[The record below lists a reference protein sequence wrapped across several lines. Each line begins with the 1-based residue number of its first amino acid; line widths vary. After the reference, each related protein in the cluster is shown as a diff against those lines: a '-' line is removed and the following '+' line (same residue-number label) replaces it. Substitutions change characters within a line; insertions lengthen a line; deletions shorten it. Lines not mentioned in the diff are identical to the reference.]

1 MKSVADKLSSV
12 FNLRALVVLAGLLL
26 IVVPDLSRQFQWL
39 DRQLFSLGAH
49 LHSVPTPSLSVAL
62 VELPAEEVEFLT
74 QDPGRAE
81 RTLQLLDRVTGSPKV
96 TVGLLL
102 PEPLAK
108 LPVGLEQLL
117 WDGEGALPV
126 LTALREESEGNGD
139 AELGLPHYLDVSRE
153 LLVFHEHPK
162 VVQLATPPAQYTAV
176 ILQAS
181 AASDSIPWPY
191 PSLMQTAAVTDHAPA
206 LLYGSSNDPRPSFLL
221 ELYAR
226 FAAVQELVWHE
237 HSSIQVGSSVFP
249 VSADA
254 RFIPYPHENRGRVF
268 SLEQALAERLPSN
281 LILLGAE
288 DSTALHHTANAL
300 RSLDAETYYH
310 TPFWFL
316 SVQALLVLIIA
327 AYLLFLLPR
336 LSYSSGVLATSLMIL
351 ILIVSQLGSQITQWK
366 WLPMGLPMQ
375 FLVLGHLLML
385 IWKHGKD
392 KTLQLQAAAHGA
404 RYQLG
409 LQLFRDGRSDDAL
422 LAIKE
427 CLNSEAVLSLMYDI
441 AAQQE
446 RKRLYNEAIKT
457 YVAIVKRQPGFR
469 DAEQKVEKLMA
480 FSSGSLSTLGSDSEI
495 AKTLIISES
504 SISKP
509 VLGRYEV
516 ERELGRGA
524 MGVVYL
530 GRDPK
535 ISRQVA
541 IKTLS
546 YGQLDPRELEEFKQ
560 RFFREAEAAGRLS
573 HPNIVTVY
581 DVGEEHDLAFIAMDY
596 VRGQPLSAFANEA
609 NLLPPGTVVKA
620 IIEVADALEYAH
632 NKQIIHRDI
641 KPANIMYEPNTQHV
655 KVTDFGVARIVDSA
669 KTSTGDILGSPL
681 YMAPEQLKGGKVLP
695 ATDVYSLGV
704 SLFQLLTGKLPFE
717 GENLAS
723 LTYNIIHNKPPGIR
737 ELRPELPAGV
747 TRVINRALHKDADKR
762 YASAASFAE
771 ALRKLLADF

>member
-1 MKSVADKLSSV
+1 MKSVAEKLSSI
-12 FNLRALVVLAGLLL
+12 FNLRTLVVIAGLSL
-26 IVVPDLSRQFQWL
+26 IAVPDLSRHVQWL
-39 DRQLFSLGAH
+39 DRQLFSLGVR
-49 LHSVPTPSLSVAL
+49 LHTVPAPSLGLAM
-62 VELPAEEVEFLT
+62 VELPADEVGFLSG
-74 QDPGRAE
+74 DPGRAE
-81 RTLQLLDRVTGSPKV
+81 QTLQLLSRITGSPKV
-96 TVGLLL
+96 TVGLIL
-102 PEPLAK
+102 PEPLAR
-108 LPVGLEQLL
+108 LPHGLEALL
-117 WDGEGALPV
+117 WDGEGMMLD
-126 LTALREESEGNGD
+126 LTTAEGEGQG
-139 AELGLPHYLDVSRE
+139 AALPHYLDVSRK
-153 LLVFHEHPK
+153 LMAYHQHPQLVQSAAEPGIN
-162 VVQLATPPAQYTAV
+162 TAV
-176 ILQAS
+176 ASQAS
-181 AASDSIPWPY
+181 AATDSLPLLL
-191 PSLMQTAAVTDHAPA
+191 PSLPSSVEISGHAPV
-206 LLYGSSNDPRPSFLL
+206 LLYGGSDGPRPTFLL

-226 FAAVQELVWHE
+226 FAGTEELVWHE
-237 HSSIQVGSSVFP
+237 HSAIQVGSSIFP
-249 VSADA
+249 VSADS
-254 RFIPYPHENRGRVF
+254 RFIPYPHEDKGRVF
-268 SLEQALAERLPSN
+268 SLEKALAERLPSN
-281 LILLGAE
+281 LILLGPENSA
-288 DSTALHHTANAL
+288 ALRDAANAL
-300 RSLDAETYYH
+300 RSFDGETYYH
-310 TPFWFL
+310 TPFWFM
-316 SVQALLVLIIA
+316 SVQALLVLVIA

-336 LSYSSGVLATSLMIL
+336 LSYATGILASSLVLV

-366 WLPMGLPMQ
+366 WLPMGLAMQ
-375 FLVLGHLLML
+375 FLVVGHLLMTV
-385 IWKHGKD
+385 WKQNKD

-427 CLNSEAVLSLMYDI
+427 CFNSDAVLGLMYDI

-457 YVAIVKRQPGFR
+457 YLAIVKRQPGFR

-546 YGQLDPRELEEFKQ
+546 YGQLDPRELDEFKQ

-596 VRGQPLSAFANEA
+596 VRGKPMSAYVNKS
-609 NLLPPGTVVKA
+609 NLLPVATVLKA
-620 IIEVADALEYAH
+620 IADVADALEYAH
-632 NKQIIHRDI
+632 SKQVIHRDI
-641 KPANIMYEPNTQHV
+641 KPANIMYEPDAQQV

-704 SLFQLLTGKLPFE
+704 SLFQLLSGKLPFE

-723 LTYNIIHNKPPGIR
+723 LTYNIIHNRPPSIR
-737 ELRPELPAGV
+737 ELRPELPAGI
-747 TRVINRALHKDADKR
+747 TRVINRALHKDSERR
-762 YASAASFAE
+762 YPSAAAFAE
-771 ALRKLLADF
+771 ALRKLLADL

>member
-1 MKSVADKLSSV
+1 MKAVTDKLSGI
-12 FNLRALVVLAGLLL
+12 FNLRVLVAVIGLSLVLFPEPPYLG
-26 IVVPDLSRQFQWL
+26 WL
-39 DRQLFSLGAH
+39 DRQLFALGTSLHAA
-49 LHSVPTPSLSVAL
+49 PAPSLAVAM
-62 VELPAEEVEFLT
+62 VELPEEEVEFLIS
-74 QDPGRAE
+74 DPGRAE
-81 RTLQLLDRVTGSPKV
+81 KTLRLLKRITSSPKV

-102 PEPLAK
+102 PEPLGR
-108 LPVGLEQLL
+108 LPEGLEQLL
-117 WDGEGALPV
+117 WDGEGFSASVYSAADEDGELRSYLEVSRDFLAFHQHPRLVQSAALPEV
-126 LTALREESEGNGD
+126 GAIG
-139 AELGLPHYLDVSRE
+139 
-153 LLVFHEHPK
+153 
-162 VVQLATPPAQYTAV
+162 
-176 ILQAS
+176 I
-181 AASDSIPWPY
+181 
-191 PSLMQTAAVTDHAPA
+191 QTAAGSDSFSFLLPSLPTTAPVMEHAPA
-206 LLYGSSNDPRPSFLL
+206 LLYRNAGEVQGSFFL

-226 FAAVQELVWHE
+226 IAAAEEVIWHQ
-237 HSSIQVGSSVFP
+237 HRAIQVGGSLFP
-249 VSADA
+249 LSADA
-254 RFIPYPHENRGRVF
+254 RFVPYPHSDRGVLF
-268 SLEQALAERLPSN
+268 SLEQALAQRLPSN
-281 LILLGAE
+281 LILLGAA
-288 DSTALHHTANAL
+288 DSPVLAYAANAL
-300 RSLDAETYYH
+300 RSLDAETYYRS
-310 TPFWFL
+310 PSWF
-316 SVQALLVLIIA
+316 VVTQALLIA
-327 AYLLFLLPR
+327 AIAFYLLLVLPR
-336 LSYSSGVLATSLMIL
+336 LSYSTGILASSLLLVIL
-351 ILIVSQLGSQITQWK
+351 MVSQLGAQITQWL

-375 FLVLGHLLML
+375 FLLLGHILVRV
-385 IWKHGKD
+385 WKHHKGKV
-392 KTLQLQAAAHGA
+392 LQLQAAAHGA

-427 CLNSEAVLSLMYDI
+427 CFSSEAVLSLMYDI

-457 YVAIVKRQPGFR
+457 YQSIVKRQPGFR

-480 FSSGSLSTLGSDSEI
+480 FSSGTLNTLGSNSEI

-573 HPNIVTVY
+573 HPNIVTIY

-596 VRGQPLSAFANEA
+596 VQGEPLSVYATES
-609 NLLPPGTVVKA
+609 NLLPVDTVLRVIA
-620 IIEVADALEYAH
+620 EVADALEYAH
-632 NKQIIHRDI
+632 SKQIIHRDI
-641 KPANIMYEPNTQHV
+641 KPANIIYEPSTELV

-669 KTSTGDILGSPL
+669 KTNTGDILGSPL
-681 YMAPEQLKGGKVLP
+681 YMAPEQLKAGKVQP

-704 SLFQLLTGKLPFE
+704 TLYQLLSGKLPFE

-723 LTYNIIHNKPPGIR
+723 LTYNIIHKKPPNIR
-737 ELRPELPAGV
+737 ELRSDLPSGI
-747 TRVINRALHKDADKR
+747 TRIINRALHKDAERR
-762 YASAASFAE
+762 YASAAAMGE
-771 ALRKLLADF
+771 ALRKLLAEL